1 MMLTKRWRVRPSWSA
16 ALLVLVVAVPMLA
29 LTACGS
35 SSKSTPPS
43 NASASGGS
51 ASSGGGSGLKP
62 INSGQLTVGMNLQ
75 FKPEMYLQN
84 GQPAGYDV
92 DLLNQLAPAVNEKL
106 NIQNLDF
113 NGLIP
118 GLQSNKF
125 DLVSVGLSA
134 TPARKQVVDFTRA
147 YVPYAQVLAVSA
159 KNAASVTSVSQL
171 NQSGKTIVALQ
182 GSTAEQL
189 AKKLF
194 PKATV
199 TGFADQNAAF
209 LQVATGRANG
219 IVVEDYLLAQYQASN
234 KNQLAKAAIGKPL
247 DVQYGSWALPKG
259 NTAFVN
265 YLDTWLCAR
274 QKDGT
279 MAKLYKQ
286 DFQVSDMPPMP
297 AC

>member
-1 MMLTKRWRVRPSWSA
+1 MFRNSFRGRLSRAA
-16 ALLVLVVAVPMLA
+16 ALLALCAASALVLA
-29 LTACGS
+29 ACGGGSNNS
-35 SSKSTPPS
+35 SSTS
-43 NASASGGS
+43 AVASGGS
-51 ASSGGGSGLKP
+51 ASASATGFKP
-62 INSGQLTVGMNLQ
+62 INSGELTVGMNLQ
-75 FKPEMYLQN
+75 FKPEMYLQG

-92 DLLNQLAPAVNEKL
+92 DLLKQLSTAMNEKL
-106 NIQNLDF
+106 KIDNLDF

-118 GLQSNKF
+118 GLQANKF

-147 YVPYAQVLAVSA
+147 YVPYAQVLAVPA
-159 KNAASVTSVSQL
+159 KNAASITSPAQL

-189 AKKLF
+189 AKKTF

-209 LQVATGRANG
+209 LQVATGRASG

-234 KNQLAKAAIGKPL
+234 KGQIEKAAVSKPL
-247 DVQYGSWALPKG
+247 DVQYGSWAVPKG

-265 YLDTWLCAR
+265 YLNSWL
-274 QKDGT
+274 
-279 MAKLYKQ
+279 
-286 DFQVSDMPPMP
+286 
-297 AC
+297 